1 MKNFTI
7 TFSHVNISINLY
19 WLIFFLV
26 IFLWVGMEAWLTLRK
41 RKTTGRD
48 KSLWLIWTL
57 NLTAILIGNIM
68 RTWSFAHIPLSSDLL
83 AILGTIIILIGL
95 LFRIWAIHTLGKFF
109 EPVVVI
115 KKDQPII
122 KTGPYKYIRHPAYAG
137 GYLSFIGCGVA
148 LGNWIG
154 LILIMILVFIGFY
167 QRIKLE
173 EKILLQ
179 GFGEEY
185 QTYIKSTKKLIPFI
199 Y

>member
-1 MKNFTI
+1 
-7 TFSHVNISINLY
+7 
-19 WLIFFLV
+19 
-26 IFLWVGMEAWLTLRK
+26 MEAWITLGK
-41 RKTTGRD
+41 RKTTKQD
-48 KSLWLIWTL
+48 KSLRLIWSL
-57 NLTAILIGNIM
+57 NLLAILIGNIM
-68 RTWSFAHIPLSSDLL
+68 RTWSFTHITLSSDLL
-83 AILGTIIILIGL
+83 AILGTIIIVIGL
-95 LFRIWAIHTLGKFF
+95 LFRIWAIRKLGKFF

-167 QRIKLE
+167 QRIKIE

-179 GFGEEY
+179 GFGKEY
-185 QTYIKSTKKLIPFI
+185 QTYINTTKKLIPYI